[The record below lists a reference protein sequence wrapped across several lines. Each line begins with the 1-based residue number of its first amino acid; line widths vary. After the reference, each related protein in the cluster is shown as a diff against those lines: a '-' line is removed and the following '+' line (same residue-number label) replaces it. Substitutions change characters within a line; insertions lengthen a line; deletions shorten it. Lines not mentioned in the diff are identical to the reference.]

1 MTEGA
6 LPAPERPPSGEAGRE
21 AEDLP
26 GVISDWGSDSEYGL
40 LHDVLLCPPV
50 NFRWLPTSVISKGT
64 LASGRSFDAEFAATA
79 HREMV
84 MAYEGAGVTVHLLE
98 PDPHLP
104 YQVFA
109 RDSSVATPRGP
120 VVTQM
125 AQPWRRGEYAPVIRF
140 YEGAGIPI
148 HEMVTAGSLEGGDVI
163 IVEPGK
169 LLIGN
174 GEERTQG
181 PAAAQLGAWFEELGW
196 EVRIEAIPS
205 HFVHIDVLVSV
216 LAPKLAAVCVEA
228 ASSGL
233 VRWLREAGFEIL
245 EVSVEDAFGLGVNA
259 ISLGRDRV
267 ISTRRSTDLN
277 AQLRALGLT
286 VFDPDL
292 EMFTL
297 GGGGAH
303 CLAQPLRRE
312 RVG

>member
-1 MTEGA
+1 MSAEAT
-6 LPAPERPPSGEAGRE
+6 GET
-21 AEDLP
+21 P
-26 GVISDWGSDSEYGL
+26 WGSDSEYGPL
-40 LHDVLLCPPV
+40 RDVLLCPPD

-64 LASGRSFDAEFAATA
+64 LESGRSYDPELAASQ

-84 MAYEGAGVTVHLLE
+84 QAYEEAGVRVHFLE
-98 PDPHLP
+98 PDPALP

-109 RDSSVATPRGP
+109 RDSSVAAP
-120 VVTQM
+120 VGGIVTQP

-140 YEGAGIPI
+140 YQGAGVPI
-148 HEMVTAGSLEGGDVI
+148 HRMITAGSLEGGDVV
-163 IVEPGK
+163 IVEPGT

-174 GEERTQG
+174 GEERTEG
-181 PAAAQLGAWFEELGW
+181 AAARQLGAWFEELGW
-196 EVRIEAIPS
+196 EVRIEPIPS

-228 ASSGL
+228 ASTGL
-233 VRWLREAGFEIL
+233 VRWFEGLGFEIL

-259 ISLGRDRV
+259 ISLGEDRV
-267 ISTRRSTDLN
+267 ISTRRSERLN
-277 AQLRALGLT
+277 EQLRSLGLT

-312 RVG
+312 RVA

>member
-1 MTEGA
+1 MKGGDA
-6 LPAPERPPSGEAGRE
+6 
-21 AEDLP
+21 AET
-26 GVISDWGSDSEYGL
+26 DWGTDSEYGL
-40 LHDVLLCPPV
+40 LHDVLLCPPD
-50 NFRWLPTSVISKGT
+50 NFRWGATSVITRAT
-64 LASGRSFDAEFAATA
+64 LESDRVLDPELAAA
-79 HREMV
+79 QHREMV
-84 MAYEGAGVTVHLLE
+84 MAYEGAGVRVHLLE
-98 PDPHLP
+98 PDRHLP

-120 VVTQM
+120 VVTQP
-125 AQPWRRGEYAPVIRF
+125 AQHWRRGEYAPVISF
-140 YEGAGIPI
+140 YESAGIPI
-148 HEMVTAGSLEGGDVI
+148 HGMITAGPLEGGDVV
-163 IVEPGK
+163 IVEPGR

-174 GEERTQG
+174 GEERTTG
-181 PAAAQLGAWFEELGW
+181 AAAAQLGGWFEELGW
-196 EVRIEAIPS
+196 EVRIEPIPS

-228 ASSGL
+228 ASGGL
-233 VRWLREAGFEIL
+233 VRWLRELSFEIL

-259 ISLGRDRV
+259 IALGEDRV
-267 ISTRRSTDLN
+267 ISSRRSSALN
-277 AQLRALGLT
+277 EQLRAMGLT

>member
-1 MTEGA
+1 MLRRPA
-6 LPAPERPPSGEAGRE
+6 L
-21 AEDLP
+21 
-26 GVISDWGSDSEYGL
+26 GSDSEYGL
-40 LHDVLLCPPV
+40 LHDVLLCPPD
-50 NFRWLPTSVISKGT
+50 NFRWRATSVISKAT
-64 LASGRSFDAEFAATA
+64 LASGRAFDAELAGRPA
-79 HREMV
+79 REMV
-84 MAYEGAGVTVHLLE
+84 DGLRGRRRRGPLARARPPPAVPGVRPRLE
-98 PDPHLP
+98 RR
-104 YQVFA
+104 YA
-109 RDSSVATPRGP
+109 AGP

-140 YEGAGIPI
+140 YEGADIPI
-148 HEMVTAGSLEGGDVI
+148 HRMITAGSLEGGDVI

-174 GEERTQG
+174 GEERTEQAG
-181 PAAAQLGAWFEELGW
+181 RRAARRLVRASSAGRCGSSRSPA
-196 EVRIEAIPS
+196 
-205 HFVHIDVLVSV
+205 HFVHIDVLVSI

-228 ASSGL
+228 ASTGL
-233 VRWLREAGFEIL
+233 VAWLRDAGL
-245 EVSVEDAFGLGVNA
+245 RDPRGLA
-259 ISLGRDRV
+259 SPTPSASASTRSRSATDRV

-312 RVG
+312 RSCGSSELRRSTPPA